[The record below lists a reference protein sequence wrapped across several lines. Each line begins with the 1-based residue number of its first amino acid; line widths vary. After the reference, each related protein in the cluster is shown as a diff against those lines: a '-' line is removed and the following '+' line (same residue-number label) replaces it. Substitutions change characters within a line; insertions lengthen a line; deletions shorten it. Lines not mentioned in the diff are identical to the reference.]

1 MSYKL
6 MHAVKKYSLLPCL
19 LVALGLVGCGS
30 DDDDQQTASSSSSS
44 SSSSSVSSSSSN
56 SSVAPGHWPDL
67 NVAAASTGSLRI
79 YWDPVPGSSFYR
91 LYKDP
96 DGSSGFSQVGEDVT
110 DPEAFDQISAHL
122 ANWPEARYMVEA
134 CSSASDCS
142 NSNEAVALNAM
153 LDSIGYMKASNTEM
167 NDWFGWSVDLSDDGT
182 TLAVGAPQENSK
194 AQGIN
199 GDQTD
204 NSTFAAGAVYVFTH
218 TSGHYWQ
225 QQAYIKASNTQQP
238 FENDEGVTLVRGNGR
253 FGYSVS
259 LSDDGNTLAVGAL
272 GEPSNATGINGDQS
286 DDSAPYAGAV
296 YLFQRSDSDWTQ
308 TAYVKA
314 SNTLEEAT
322 QESSSSSSG
331 SSSSA
336 AANITGDRFGHSV
349 ALSGDGATLA
359 VGALGESSNLSGI
372 NPEQAD
378 DKRVKASASGAVYVF
393 AKNNTD
399 WAQQAYIKAK
409 YPRPNTLFGE
419 SVSLSYSG
427 DTLAVGASGEDQPG
441 YGVDQEIPEKTR
453 KNSGVGAVFIYTRD
467 AGVWQRTSYIKPAY
481 APRFYLP
488 RNTADRSLLYFG
500 TSVSLSHDGKRL
512 LVGAPGEG
520 SRATGVN
527 GDPQDYTEADPNLTN
542 DMVSYLGSGA
552 AYVFDHLA
560 QGWTQSSYIKASN
573 PAPKEAFGTSVRISG
588 DGRYLAIGAHMEGGA
603 ALGINGD
610 DTDKRASNSGAVYI
624 FAQREDQQWYQHS
637 YVKAP
642 QSAAYDR
649 LGRSLSLSADGSRL
663 AAGAYRESGAGTG
676 PDADP
681 SDQSAEAAGAVY
693 LY

>member
-199 GDQTD
+199 DDQTD

-225 QQAYIKASNTQQP
+225 QQAYIKASNTQ
-238 FENDEGVTLVRGNGR
+238 
-253 FGYSVS
+253 
-259 LSDDGNTLAVGAL
+259 
-272 GEPSNATGINGDQS
+272 
-286 DDSAPYAGAV
+286 
-296 YLFQRSDSDWTQ
+296 
-308 TAYVKA
+308 
-314 SNTLEEAT
+314 
-322 QESSSSSSG
+322 
-331 SSSSA
+331 
-336 AANITGDRFGHSV
+336 DRKS
-349 ALSGDGATLA
+349 
-359 VGALGESSNLSGI
+359 
-372 NPEQAD
+372 
-378 DKRVKASASGAVYVF
+378 
-393 AKNNTD
+393 
-399 WAQQAYIKAK
+399 
-409 YPRPNTLFGE
+409 
-419 SVSLSYSG
+419 
-427 DTLAVGASGEDQPG
+427 
-441 YGVDQEIPEKTR
+441 TR
-453 KNSGVGAVFIYTRD
+453 
-467 AGVWQRTSYIKPAY
+467 
-481 APRFYLP
+481 L
-488 RNTADRSLLYFG
+488 
-500 TSVSLSHDGKRL
+500 
-512 LVGAPGEG
+512 
-520 SRATGVN
+520 
-527 GDPQDYTEADPNLTN
+527 
-542 DMVSYLGSGA
+542 
-552 AYVFDHLA
+552 
-560 QGWTQSSYIKASN
+560 
-573 PAPKEAFGTSVRISG
+573 
-588 DGRYLAIGAHMEGGA
+588 
-603 ALGINGD
+603 
-610 DTDKRASNSGAVYI
+610 
-624 FAQREDQQWYQHS
+624 
-637 YVKAP
+637 
-642 QSAAYDR
+642 
-649 LGRSLSLSADGSRL
+649 
-663 AAGAYRESGAGTG
+663 
-676 PDADP
+676 
-681 SDQSAEAAGAVY
+681 
-693 LY
+693 